1 MFGIDSPELLLI
13 AVVALVVIGPKELPG
28 MLRTVGRW
36 VATARNLAGEFRGHV
51 DDMVKQADLDE
62 VKKTIDSNTVLD
74 LPGLDPMK
82 EIKGQVDAG
91 IAEAEAEMAKAKAA
105 IDESTATTEP
115 PPPVDPAEL
124 VPPPAPEPIAD
135 PTPALEPSAV
145 VDPITIEPPAP
156 APESQAVD
164 ATPKAANE
172 PGPPPAKVAVG

>member
-1 MFGIDSPELLLI
+1 MFGIDSPELLVI
-13 AVVALVVIGPKELPG
+13 AVIALIFIGPKELPT
-28 MLRTVGRW
+28 MLRTLGRW
-36 VATARNLAGEFRGHV
+36 VATARNLASEFRGHV

-74 LPGLDPMK
+74 LPGIDPLK

-91 IAEAEAEMAKAKAA
+91 IAEAEAEMVQARAA
-105 IDESTATTEP
+105 IDASTSGAEA
-115 PPPVDPAEL
+115 PPPVDTAEL
-124 VPPPAPEPIAD
+124 VPPPEPEPIAD

-145 VDPITIEPPAP
+145 VDPITVEQPAP
-156 APESQAVD
+156 AEPQAAD

>member
-1 MFGIDSPELLLI
+1 MFGIDSPELLII
-13 AVVALVVIGPKELPG
+13 AVVALIFIGPKELPG

-74 LPGLDPMK
+74 LPGVDPLK

-105 IDESTATTEP
+105 IDASTSGAEAA
-115 PPPVDPAEL
+115 PPVETAEL
-124 VPPPAPEPIAD
+124 APPASPEPIAD
-135 PTPALEPSAV
+135 PTTALEPSAV
-145 VDPITIEPPAP
+145 ADPIAVEQPSPPPEPQVA
-156 APESQAVD
+156 AAM
-164 ATPKAANE
+164 PKAANE
-172 PGPPPAKVAVG
+172 PGPTPAKVAVG